1 MYTYQDFIKA
11 KQKGGVERF
20 IVDAI
25 GAHKGTRRYIEA
37 VNAEEYY
44 KHRNVT
50 ISKYQKF
57 LHKITGEKIV
67 DQFSPNYKCKNAFFP
82 YFIKQEVNGLLGNGV
97 TFGKKDTKAKL
108 GKKIDNMLQRAGK
121 YALIE
126 GTSFGF
132 WNLDHLEV
140 FKLTEF
146 VPLWDED
153 DGALKAGVRFW
164 QIAPDKPLR
173 ATLYEIDGY
182 TEYIKRSGE
191 EMKAMKPK
199 RAYIIKAKKTQAFGT
214 EIYDFENYPSFPI
227 IPCYGNDIHES
238 ELEGHREKIDCYD
251 LIENGFANNIDT
263 ASQIYWL
270 FKNAGGMSDVDI
282 VTVLERIKTMNAAAI
297 DDSAGNGATVEPH
310 TVEVPTAARETLL
323 KRLRDGLF
331 DDFMALDVK
340 NIASGATTATQI
352 QAAYE
357 PMNQKLD
364 DFEYCMNDF
373 VGGILELS
381 GIDDE
386 PTFQRSMMMNQTEQT
401 TMILAAAQ
409 YLDDETILKHLPFL
423 SVDEVDGIMK
433 AKAKEE
439 ANRFDEVNDGE
450 MDGEETS
457 GNGQGDKQ
465 DVQTGAPEDTEG
477 MG

>member
-37 VNAEEYY
+37 VDAEEYY
-44 KHRNVT
+44 KKRNVT
-50 ISKYQKF
+50 IQRYQKF
-57 LHKITGEKIV
+57 LTKITGEKIV

-153 DGALKAGVRFW
+153 DGALKAGIRFW

-173 ATLYEIDGY
+173 ATLYEMDGY
-182 TEYIKRSGE
+182 TEYIKKSGE

-214 EIYDFENYPSFPI
+214 EIYDFENYPDFPI

-238 ELEGHREKIDCYD
+238 ELKGHREKIDCYD
-251 LIENGFANNIDT
+251 LIESGFANDTDT

-270 FKNAGGMSDVDI
+270 FKNTGGMDDEDV
-282 VTVLERIKTMNAAAI
+282 VNALEKIHTLKAAVV
-297 DDSAGNGATVEPH
+297 DSATEGASVEPK
-310 TVEVPTAARETLL
+310 TVNVPTEARETLL

-331 DDFMALDVK
+331 EDFMALDTK
-340 NIASGATTATQI
+340 NIASGAVVTAQI
-352 QAAYE
+352 EAAYD
-357 PMNQKLD
+357 PLDRKLD

-373 VGGILELS
+373 VGGILELN

-386 PTFQRSMMMNQTEQT
+386 PVFNRSKITNQTEQT

-439 ANRFDEVNDGE
+439 ANRFDEVNDG
-450 MDGEETS
+450 DVDREENS

-465 DVQTGAPEDTEG
+465 DVQTGAPKDTEG